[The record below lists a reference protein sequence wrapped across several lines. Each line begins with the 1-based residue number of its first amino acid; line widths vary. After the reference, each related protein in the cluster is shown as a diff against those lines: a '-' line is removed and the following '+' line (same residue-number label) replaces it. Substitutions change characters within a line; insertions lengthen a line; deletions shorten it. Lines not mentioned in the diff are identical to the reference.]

1 MEVHFLGTGPSTGVP
16 SIRCLLSDKLCTVC
30 RDAHTNVNSKNHRNN
45 PSLLVRHNDRNVLI
59 DCGKTFRDSVLRVFP
74 AHKISHID
82 AVLLTHGHADACLG
96 LDDLRE
102 LQVLQTTRCEETGE
116 LKKIATT
123 PLLLHC
129 HARTKAEV
137 LPKFEY
143 LMDKPL
149 LPGATYRWTAKL
161 DWALFEDFDTFTAAG
176 ITFTALPVLHGK
188 GYICNGFEFGSE
200 VGARFV
206 YLSDL
211 TEVTDATVVALTRS
225 SVARPI
231 DVLVIDALYLEDVHG
246 AHMNYPQA
254 MEVAKLLRP
263 KKTYLIG
270 MGDDFDFAQT
280 NTVIRTEMLQNHGLD
295 VEMSFDGLTVQLG

>member
-1 MEVHFLGTGPSTGVP
+1 MEVHFLGTGPSTGLP
-16 SIRCLLSDKLCTVC
+16 SIRCLLSDQLCTVC
-30 RDAHTNVNSKNHRNN
+30 RDAHTNAASKNHRNN
-45 PSLLVRHNDRNVLI
+45 PSLLVRYNDRNVLI

-74 AHKISHID
+74 AHNINHID

-149 LPGATYRWTAKL
+149 PPGATYRWTAKL
-161 DWALFEDFDTFTAAG
+161 GWALFEDLDTFTAAG
-176 ITFTALPVLHGK
+176 VTFKALPVLHGK
-188 GYICNGFEFGSE
+188 GYICNGFEFGGD

-211 TEVTDATVVALTRS
+211 TDVPDATVVALTNQS
-225 SVARPI
+225 PI

-246 AHMNYPQA
+246 THMNYRQA
-254 MEVAKLLRP
+254 MDVAKLLRP

-270 MGDDFDFAQT
+270 MGDDFDYDQT
-280 NTVIRTEMLQNHGLD
+280 NSVIRTEMLQSHGLD
-295 VEMSFDGLTVQLG
+295 VEMSYDGLLVHLG

>member
-1 MEVHFLGTGPSTGVP
+1 MDVHFLGTGPSTGVP
-16 SIRCLLSDKLCTVC
+16 SIRCLLSGDLCAVC
-30 RDAHTNVNSKNHRNN
+30 HDAHANPLSKNRRNN
-45 PSLLVRHNDRNVLI
+45 PTLLVRYGGRNVLI
-59 DCGKTFRDSVLRVFP
+59 DCGKTFRDGVLSVFP
-74 AHKISHID
+74 AHGINHID

-116 LKKIATT
+116 VKKIAQT

-143 LMDKPL
+143 LMDKPVP
-149 LPGATYRWTAKL
+149 PGSTYRWTAKL
-161 DWALFEDFDTFTAAG
+161 DWALFEDDDVFEAAG
-176 ITFTALPVLHGK
+176 IHFTALPVIHGK
-188 GYICNGFEFGSE
+188 GYICNGFSFGDE
-200 VGARFV
+200 VGACFV
-206 YLSDL
+206 YLSDVS
-211 TEVTDATVVALTRS
+211 EVPEKTMVALTKR
-225 SVARPI
+225 AI

-246 AHMNYPQA
+246 AHMNLPQA

-270 MGDDFDFAQT
+270 MGDDFDYEQT
-280 NTVIRTEMLQNHGLD
+280 NAVVRADMLQTHGLD
-295 VEMSFDGLTVQLG
+295 VEMSYDGLKLTLG